1 MSFHV
6 EFHPPWLPGTGQK
19 VCVVVVGEVPE
30 LILWLRVTL
39 VLALVQNYGLGFGFG
54 LGPS

>member
-6 EFHPPWLPGTGQK
+6 EFHPPGMPGTGQK
-19 VCVVVVGEVPE
+19 VCVVGGGWWW
-30 LILWLRVTL
+30 WLRVNL
-39 VLALVQNYGLGFGFG
+39 VLALVQTFGLGFGFG